1 MTKRDIRAIE
11 SARDIKKYCV
21 EHEQCAGCVLRANN
35 GSCILKSRLAH
46 LWALPTTTTY
56 KEDFLSKFPN
66 ARFESSNLCR
76 KMIYGE
82 EYDCCGMTC
91 QECWEGAYIEK

>member
-1 MTKRDIRAIE
+1 MTRRDIRAIE
-11 SARDIKKYCV
+11 FARNVKKYCG
-21 EHEQCAGCVLRANN
+21 EHERCAGCVLR
-35 GSCILKSRLAH
+35 GDDDSCVLGNSLAVH
-46 LWALPTTTTY
+46 WALPTVTTY
-56 KEDFLSKFPN
+56 KRDFLSKFPN